1 MGYDRRILNSALTQE
16 FLTGD
21 SIFINS
27 HISMNNVKITQL
39 ISCDISKVSVMQSR
53 QLYVL
58 RRVLQ
63 ISAKKVFEN

>member
-1 MGYDRRILNSALTQE
+1 
-16 FLTGD
+16 
-21 SIFINS
+21 
-27 HISMNNVKITQL
+27 MNNVKITQL

-63 ISAKKVFEN
+63 ISAKKVFENWVLFVYEQFTCSNE